1 MQAVIKKLLDNVFDR
16 YFCPETN
23 LIYEFTVD
31 KTGNAWHHLPTVSDI
46 GRQYPN
52 PCGWGTGME
61 DSVLNAGTL
70 LDALVSA
77 YKLTKNENIARY
89 CDKLL
94 CGLLRCVKED
104 GFVARSISPF
114 DHSSHYIESSR
125 DQYTHWIYGAI
136 RYFSSV
142 LCTEKQKNQ
151 IKTAVCNIAE
161 KCIRDVKEENN
172 YSMLR
177 YDGTVGI
184 VNKMWD
190 KIGTHE
196 WLRLP
201 MFYLAS
207 YVVSGDKKYYE
218 LYSVYRD
225 EALENSIGHNP
236 SIMRCYAS
244 LQMQCSLRFIYDYD
258 RDEAVREKVL
268 RLMEENALYG
278 EKTAIANSMEFTK
291 EEHKEELCYC
301 YFPWD
306 KAKTV
311 NSGTFF
317 GYTYINPGQNEH
329 NPENPAFYPVRE
341 IAEGAIMASMCPT
354 YRVSESL
361 MNAVDNMAKCI
372 DTENHY
378 SVYAPLLLSCA
389 HILCCEKKKVSDCMK
404 DRL

>member
-1 MQAVIKKLLDNVFDR
+1 
-16 YFCPETN
+16 
-23 LIYEFTVD
+23 
-31 KTGNAWHHLPTVSDI
+31 
-46 GRQYPN
+46 
-52 PCGWGTGME
+52 
-61 DSVLNAGTL
+61 
-70 LDALVSA
+70 
-77 YKLTKNENIARY
+77 
-89 CDKLL
+89 
-94 CGLLRCVKED
+94 
-104 GFVARSISPF
+104 
-114 DHSSHYIESSR
+114 
-125 DQYTHWIYGAI
+125 
-136 RYFSSV
+136 
-142 LCTEKQKNQ
+142 
-151 IKTAVCNIAE
+151 
-161 KCIRDVKEENN
+161 
-172 YSMLR
+172 
-177 YDGTVGI
+177 
-184 VNKMWD
+184 MWD

-225 EALENSIGHNP
+225 DALENSRGHNP

-354 YRVSESL
+354 YHVSESL

-372 DTENHY
+372 DTENQKY
-378 SVYAPLLLSCA
+378 EVVLKETLKPETEY
-389 HILCCEKKKVSDCMK
+389 KVSLNGVSNAIGQETCDVLSFTTKAQLSYYLGKHDTKTVM
-404 DRL
+404 LNLENYT